1 MFRNSGL
8 KDPGL
13 KVIYICVAKRQC
25 LVDTNLHHRALGD
38 VPSKGLWRIVGRGPA
53 FPEGLRTGGAIME
66 AQLVALVSLMGET
79 NTLGFSNC
87 WVTSCFLPGRV
98 QRGRGLPGQPS
109 LFIAHVSCEH
119 RGVQRRKGPV
129 V

>member
-1 MFRNSGL
+1 MFLL
-8 KDPGL
+8 KGF
-13 KVIYICVAKRQC
+13 
-25 LVDTNLHHRALGD
+25 GESWD
-38 VPSKGLWRIVGRGPA
+38 VGQRSQKDSEQV
-53 FPEGLRTGGAIME
+53 GAIME
-66 AQLVALVSLMGET
+66 AQLAALVSLMGET

-109 LFIAHVSCEH
+109 LFIAHISCEH